1 MQPLPV
7 KVLEPFICPLYLTQG
22 YEVNEVQNASLTA
35 TLFKRS
41 EIVRI
46 IGAADDFAA
55 RGRDLARR
63 SWAALTGAKS
73 FFKNVDGNLR

>member
-1 MQPLPV
+1 M
-7 KVLEPFICPLYLTQG
+7 
-22 YEVNEVQNASLTA
+22 NESQNASLTA

-41 EIVRI
+41 EVVSS

-73 FFKNVDGNLR
+73 FFKNVDGNLRWVKDHLF